1 MKTLIVKVIIGI
13 VILFLITSLFPQE
26 PIPPAILNEIA
37 MGQMSNSE
45 IAPIILSAYNNN
57 YTELAIWVVGIII
70 IIIYVLKEVTK

>member
-26 PIPPAILNEIA
+26 PIPPTILNEIA
-37 MGQMSNSE
+37 MGQMNNSE
-45 IAPIILSAYNNN
+45 ITPIILSAYNNN
-57 YTELAIWVVGIII
+57 YTELTIWVVGIII